1 MESTD
6 TIPPEHPQPERAA
19 LELLQ
24 AENASLRAELQALR
38 KSKEQQPPHPDPAG
52 TFNLFGLPR
61 ELRDAI
67 YEMCLVPGI
76 VFIKRRPQVARIPK
90 SDMRYQR
97 QLSGPKA
104 ASQLFLVNKKL
115 RLESLAVFL
124 SKNQFIVTGPRDME
138 AMYWNPVLAGKNWC
152 GHINHRDSL
161 VIRHLRSISM
171 SLNSIENAPTAIMNR
186 YEGIDEAKFRQY
198 SEWEYVDTNTHS
210 RSHNYIAN
218 VLQNRFVCDL
228 YLLFVR
234 PGQLRRIEINL
245 EATACASG
253 CHRLVKSVLSVFQDK
268 QRRVLTK
275 PHVDLLESVD
285 FIGLVNEE
293 EVRSVHRAFGDSMG
307 GRFTCHVHEL
317 PEGYPVDAEVDDEQ
331 G

>member
-115 RLESLAVFL
+115 RLEALAVFL
-124 SKNQFIVTGPRDME
+124 SKNQFIVTGPRDMDI
-138 AMYWNPVLAGKNWC
+138 MYWNPVLAGKNWRQYI
-152 GHINHRDSL
+152 HHRDSL
-161 VIRHLRSISM
+161 VVRHLRSISM
-171 SLNSIENAPTAIMNR
+171 SLNSIENAPAAIMDI
-186 YEGIDEAKFRQY
+186 YGGIDEAKFKQY
-198 SEWEYVDTNTHS
+198 SEWKYVDTNTHS
-210 RSHNYIAN
+210 FSHNYIAN
-218 VLQNRFVCDL
+218 VLQNRFVSEL

-253 CHRLVKSVLSVFQDK
+253 CHRLVKNVLDVFGD
-268 QRRVLTK
+268 RHWHILTK
-275 PHVDLLESVD
+275 PHVGLLESVD
-285 FIGLVNEE
+285 FVGLVNEE
-293 EVRSVHRAFGDSMG
+293 EVQSVHRAFGESMG

-317 PEGYPVDAEVDDEQ
+317 PEGYPVDPGVDEDQ